1 VAGSLRVA
9 WLVLAGSLLP
19 VWPCLSQVR
28 VGELSTDLSGTVS
41 TGYSANYGNLTSS
54 NHGWVVGGAG
64 NLSGN
69 FYNPNFLSF
78 NAGVYL
84 NQSRANSNFQSISD
98 ASGVNIT
105 SNIFSGSHF
114 PGSISYSKDYNSQGN
129 YAVPGLANFV
139 THGNSDTFGINWSE
153 NLPEKPT
160 FSAGFQLG
168 SSKYSVYGTND
179 QGKNGFHSLNLNSSY
194 RLAGFSMGA
203 YYSDGAGHSLIPQV
217 VSGLQIAEIHSGNSG
232 AGFNVN
238 HQLPMHGTVSAGI
251 NRSHFHSDYLGFS
264 SSGAIDTINT
274 NAAVHPTSKLSVTA
288 NADYSDNLS
297 GQLFQSV
304 VAAGGILPGI
314 DSKARSNSLDL
325 MAVANYTFQ
334 PNLQGSGF
342 AERRTQYFLG
352 NSYGVTSYGGSASYT
367 RRLFDGSL
375 NSSLTVTANKA
386 DTTGMDTL
394 GLSANANYSN
404 NIMGWLVTGSFGYA
418 QNVQTLLV
426 TYMNSFYYYSGNVR
440 RRWGK
445 FSVGAGGGASRT
457 GLTQQQGTVSSS
469 ESYNASLGYSPL
481 LTATGSYSKANG
493 QALVTGAGL
502 VPVPTPIVPSSLL
515 SLYGGNSYSFGLAS
529 SPAKKLTIAAN
540 YSKST
545 TNTVSAVAGAAIAS
559 RNDNEQYNALIQ
571 YQFRKMTF
579 NSGYARLQ
587 QGFSQSGTKREVISS
602 YYMGISRWFNFF

>member
-1 VAGSLRVA
+1 
-9 WLVLAGSLLP
+9 
-19 VWPCLSQVR
+19 
-28 VGELSTDLSGTVS
+28 
-41 TGYSANYGNLTSS
+41 
-54 NHGWVVGGAG
+54 
-64 NLSGN
+64 
-69 FYNPNFLSF
+69 
-78 NAGVYL
+78 
-84 NQSRANSNFQSISD
+84 
-98 ASGVNIT
+98 
-105 SNIFSGSHF
+105 
-114 PGSISYSKDYNSQGN
+114 
-129 YAVPGLANFV
+129 
-139 THGNSDTFGINWSE
+139 
-153 NLPEKPT
+153 
-160 FSAGFQLG
+160 
-168 SSKYSVYGTND
+168 
-179 QGKNGFHSLNLNSSY
+179 
-194 RLAGFSMGA
+194 
-203 YYSDGAGHSLIPQV
+203 
-217 VSGLQIAEIHSGNSG
+217 
-232 AGFNVN
+232 
-238 HQLPMHGTVSAGI
+238 
-251 NRSHFHSDYLGFS
+251 
-264 SSGAIDTINT
+264 
-274 NAAVHPTSKLSVTA
+274 
-288 NADYSDNLS
+288 
-297 GQLFQSV
+297 LFQSV
-304 VAAGGILPGI
+304 VAAGGILPGM